1 MMKIVELKINDEIID
16 GSGVDGIALVENPA
30 IEEDWYWFSED
41 KLYIVKEDQLD
52 KLSNLM
58 KDYGQPV
65 EELNDEGWV
74 IVKVEGIKLKEEK
87 EEFSKRQFTD
97 IISDPNAP
105 SALDGPDSNSGM
117 ITRTRFKY
125 VGPQDSKNRTFCGD
139 MMSANRVY
147 RREDIDAM
155 TLAMSNP
162 QFGSYNIFEYRGSYN
177 CRHRWVKITYK
188 MDGRILNKSSSR
200 RGVLGT
206 EDIEQ
211 LPTVTNATASN
222 ESFSILDTIDN
233 EYVYS
238 TIEEA
243 LIRADHIGCSGYHE
257 HQLDGGKVGYMA
269 CSTHKF
275 ESYNDYPESAK
286 NNAKR
291 ALEWVSNYGWGSC
304 GEDTGKQRANQLAKG
319 ENISEDTIS
328 RMASFKRHQQ
338 HKDVPYS
345 EGCGGLMWDAW
356 GGTSGIEWASR
367 KLKEIRKEF
376 TSTKT
381 KFNIDDEKRTIV
393 GPAMI
398 PDKMIPRVGM
408 TGEMYSVFFTEDT
421 IRKIAEKFLR
431 QKHTDKTNLEHTPIN
446 LSDVYV
452 IESWIIED
460 PENDKSS
467 KFGFKNLPTGTWM
480 VSMKVEDDTVWKSV
494 KQGNIKGFS
503 VEGYFVEKLIFNK
516 EDEQVQTIIN
526 ILNNTN
532 DE

>member
-1 MMKIVELKINDEIID
+1 MMKIVELKINDDIID

-30 IEEDWYWFSED
+30 IEEDWYWFAKDEIH
-41 KLYIVKEDQLD
+41 IVKKDQLD
-52 KLSNLM
+52 ELSDLM
-58 KDYGQPV
+58 KKYGEPV
-65 EELNDEGWV
+65 SELTDEGWV
-74 IVKVEGIKLKEEK
+74 IVKVEGVNVK
-87 EEFSKRQFTD
+87 EEFA

-105 SALDGPDSNSGM
+105 SALDGPDANTGQ

-125 VGPQDSKNRTFCGD
+125 VGPQDSKNRDFCSD
-139 MMSANRVY
+139 MMSQNRVY
-147 RREDIDAM
+147 RIEDIDAM
-155 TLAMSNP
+155 TTSMSNP
-162 QFGSYNIFEYRGSYN
+162 QFGSYNIFTYRGSYN

-188 MDGRILNKSSSR
+188 IDSKILNKANSR
-200 RGVLGT
+200 RGVIGT

-211 LPTVTNATASN
+211 LPTVTNSTASN
-222 ESFSILDTIDN
+222 ESFSILDTIDG
-233 EYVYS
+233 EPVYS

-243 LIRADHIGCSGYHE
+243 LIRAEYLGCEGYHE
-257 HQLDGGKVGYMA
+257 HKVTNDTTGYMA
-269 CSTHKF
+269 CLNHT
-275 ESYNDYPESAK
+275 P
-286 NNAKR
+286 
-291 ALEWVSNYGWGSC
+291 
-304 GEDTGKQRANQLAKG
+304 
-319 ENISEDTIS
+319 
-328 RMASFKRHQQ
+328 
-338 HKDVPYS
+338 
-345 EGCGGLMWDAW
+345 
-356 GGTSGIEWASR
+356 
-367 KLKEIRKEF
+367 
-376 TSTKT
+376 STKT

-393 GPAMI
+393 GPAMV

-408 TGEMYSVFFTEDT
+408 TGEMYSVFFTEET
-421 IRKIAEKFLR
+421 IRKISEKFLR
-431 QKHTDKTNLEHTPIN
+431 EKHTDKTNLEHTPIN

-467 KFGFKNLPTGTWM
+467 KFGFKNLPKGTWM